1 MIEYNIGKTN
11 FDFINRG
18 YSSTW
23 LLILF
28 IIGAYIGIYY
38 KNRRFFSNI
47 IFYFLIYILFSFIT
61 YMHAIYNIQKNYQP
75 NNLLMEYYSPTIM
88 IQAFSLIFFFK
99 NLQIKNKYLIKIILF
114 LNPLNFNVSLIHLR
128 IFRSNLKINN
138 KLFIYIKKLNHEY
151 LFFKIYGISFIIYFI
166 CAFADYLRHLLF
178 KLLKIRP
185 LCIYI
190 ETKLF
195 K

>member
-1 MIEYNIGKTN
+1 
-11 FDFINRG
+11 
-18 YSSTW
+18 
-23 LLILF
+23 
-28 IIGAYIGIYY
+28 
-38 KNRRFFSNI
+38 
-47 IFYFLIYILFSFIT
+47 
-61 YMHAIYNIQKNYQP
+61 MHAIYNINKNYQP
-75 NNLLMEYYSPTIM
+75 NKLLMEYYSPTII

-99 NLQIKNKYLIKIILF
+99 NLQIKNKYLIKIIMF

-128 IFRSNLKINN
+128 IFRSNLKFNN
-138 KLFIYIKKLNHEY
+138 KLFIYIKQMSHDY

-166 CAFADYLRHLLF
+166 CAFVDYLRHLLF
-178 KLLKIRP
+178 KLLKIRQ

>member
-1 MIEYNIGKTN
+1 
-11 FDFINRG
+11 
-18 YSSTW
+18 
-23 LLILF
+23 
-28 IIGAYIGIYY
+28 
-38 KNRRFFSNI
+38 
-47 IFYFLIYILFSFIT
+47 
-61 YMHAIYNIQKNYQP
+61 MHAIYNIHKNYQP
-75 NNLLMEYYSPTIM
+75 NKLLMEYYSPTIM

-99 NLQIKNKYLIKIILF
+99 NLQIKNKYLIKIIMF

-128 IFRSNLKINN
+128 IFRSNLKFNN
-138 KLFIYIKKLNHEY
+138 KLFIYIKQMSHDY

-166 CAFADYLRHLLF
+166 CAFVDYLRHLLF
-178 KLLKIRP
+178 KLLKIRQ